1 MMSWQSCMLT
11 VAKELLEAEA
21 LQKVEERDKFLQ
33 DNCPPLDVPYSRE
46 ELTVS
51 TSTSYTTHST
61 TGL

>member
-1 MMSWQSCMLT
+1 MSWQSCMLT

-21 LQKVEERDKFLQ
+21 VVKAEERDKFLQ

-51 TSTSYTTHST
+51 TSTAQSTHST
-61 TGL
+61 TVL